1 MSAGKVITQIRR
13 KQGRFDFI
21 PAYST
26 AQLLQGVC
34 HLTHL
39 PQKDLDRISRE
50 QKQRISREKFEEHKE
65 EIYTL
70 LSQGRG
76 IKGVAV
82 QFRIGYET
90 LQRYLEEESK

>member
-1 MSAGKVITQIRR
+1 MMPVHIRR
-13 KQGRFDFI
+13 NAGRNDFI

-26 AQLLQGVC
+26 AQLMWGVC

-50 QKQRISREKFEEHKE
+50 EKPRISREKFEEHKE

-70 LSQGRG
+70 LAQGRG
-76 IKGVAV
+76 MKGVAV
-82 QFRIGYET
+82 QFRIGYEA